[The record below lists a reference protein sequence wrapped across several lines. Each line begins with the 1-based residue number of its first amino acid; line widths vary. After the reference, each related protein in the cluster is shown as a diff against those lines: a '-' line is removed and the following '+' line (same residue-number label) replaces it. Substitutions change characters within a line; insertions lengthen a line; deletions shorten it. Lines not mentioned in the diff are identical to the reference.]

1 MPSEELEQEIHNSM
15 NRLRGRLAGAIE
27 AMGLD
32 ERQERSAISLLKS
45 ITYDQEAVLVNLLED
60 N

>member
-1 MPSEELEQEIHNSM
+1 MEAADFEKEVHKGM

-32 ERQERSAISLLKS
+32 EKQERSAISLLKS
-45 ITYDQEAVLVNLLED
+45 ITYDQEEALVNLID
-60 N
+60 